1 MTKSKSLTCLI
12 FFIAFY
18 SNAQQNCDT
27 YIKENNKLKASVKT
41 LTQEKD
47 FLNQKLELF
56 NILNSAKDYTV
67 KPFSDDINVQ
77 IISCRGDK
85 AQQTVK
91 LEIILSHN
99 LPHQEMCVN
108 IGEKDASAVDELG
121 NTFAAKE
128 GIIGMKSTTY
138 GYICTN
144 VPTDVPTKSNVT
156 FRNILPG
163 TDKLKFI
170 TVKYGYRNADGGM
183 EWKIGF
189 LEIRNIS
196 IKW

>member
-1 MTKSKSLTCLI
+1 MTKLFSLTFTLLLTVL
-12 FFIAFY
+12 Y

-27 YIKENNKLKASVKT
+27 YIKENNKLKATVKT

-56 NILNSAKDYTV
+56 SVLNSAKEYTV
-67 KPFSDDINVQ
+67 KPFSDDVELQ
-77 IISCRGDK
+77 IISCKGDK
-85 AQQTVK
+85 TQQTVK

-121 NTFAAKE
+121 NTYQAKE
-128 GIIGMKSTTY
+128 GVIGLKSTTY
-138 GYICTN
+138 GYTCTTI
-144 VPTDVPTKSNVT
+144 PTDVPTKSYVT

-163 TDKLKFI
+163 TDKLKFV
-170 TVKYGYRNADGGM
+170 TVRYGYRNADGGM
-183 EWKIGF
+183 EWKTGF
-189 LEIRNIS
+189 LEIRNIA